1 MQTLEQELE
10 VLKLK
15 LKELKKKRASSKEIS
30 KLKEEIAMY
39 EYAISAQ
46 NPQKLIKLTK
56 MDISDRNERIKGLQE
71 ENENDNK
78 YINLL
83 RRRLKEQQAQKNETK
98 KLQVEQCSI
107 EEFLKN

>member
-15 LKELKKKRASSKEIS
+15 LEELKAKKEISKEIS
-30 KLKEEIAMY
+30 KLQEEISMY
-39 EYAISAQ
+39 EDAISAQ
-46 NPQKLIKLTK
+46 NPARLIKLTR
-56 MDISDRNERIKGLQE
+56 MDISDRNERIKGLKE
-71 ENENDNK
+71 ENENDTK

-83 RRRLKEQQAQKNETK
+83 KRRIKEKQKQKNVKTESK
-98 KLQVEQCSI
+98 QSSI

>member
-1 MQTLEQELE
+1 MQTLEQELD
-10 VLKLK
+10 V
-15 LKELKKKRASSKEIS
+15 LKKKLEILKTKKASSKEIS

-83 RRRLKEQQAQKNETK
+83 RRKLKEQQTQKNQTQ
-98 KLQVEQCSI
+98 KLQAKQCSI